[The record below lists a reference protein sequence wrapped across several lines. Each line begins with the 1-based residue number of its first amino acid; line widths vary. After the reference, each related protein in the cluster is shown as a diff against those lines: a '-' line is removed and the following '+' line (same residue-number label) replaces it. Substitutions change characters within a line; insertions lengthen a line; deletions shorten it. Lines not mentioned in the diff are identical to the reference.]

1 MKRREFAETTEE
13 RDRLNRLL
21 ELMGYVYEGGNRQ
34 RFNLKA
40 FIANM
45 TAAEKAVSSDGKYIT
60 FKVRSRITVTQENLN
75 NLESEVPLL

>member
-21 ELMGYVYEGGNRQ
+21 ELMGYVYEEGSRQ
-34 RFNLKA
+34 RFNLRA
-40 FIANM
+40 FTASLV
-45 TAAEKAVSSDGKYIT
+45 AAEKAVSSDGEYIT
-60 FKVRSRITVTQENLN
+60 FKVRSRIPVTQENLN